1 MFFKKLYSKCFERS
15 ISFFNET
22 KSIFLFNFISLFFLS
37 VLLLGT
43 SSLVNYF
50 NTRAIE
56 SRNYLESIDSYHK
69 LILRLVKSYNTH
81 IAGLYERID
90 QEHIKEIFR
99 KLESYEETP
108 LKKRNKLINK
118 LAKEEGIRIEL
129 LDYKTKEI
137 LYSNKVNPNKYN
149 EKTFPETEK
158 IYTTL
163 TPEEPHF
170 RFTMPDIGK
179 NTVKLF
185 VRKKSHNQKYLWRL
199 IYKSSKEKTLGQLI
213 SFLKRTKLYEPLI
226 ARTGMYSSPFEAR
239 HGIDTLPF
247 PKDISSK
254 LNETSCSDLLWC
266 ERWTKID
273 HKQELNKDSYI
284 SYVGIKYS
292 ADFLN
297 KKLARILH
305 HLYFMIFLSLIISLI
320 LSFFLSKV
328 FSYSIYDLLSSIK
341 SQKKNLDSDSD
352 SNFPKV
358 KIKELNELSS
368 AFSELL
374 KALKVKRKQARDLAK
389 DILNVADK
397 ERRDI
402 SRDLHDSVGQLLIA
416 ANFKID
422 SQEYQEAEKIILT
435 ASEELRGV
443 YDKLEPRSLDKMS
456 LERAVEWYLLKF
468 FPKSFAYYIEVSLAD
483 SFEKDLKIQVYRIV
497 QECIANVKKHALN
510 CSFIEIVIEKKEDFY
525 YLKIN
530 NDFEEE
536 ERANHSS
543 TGRGLQ
549 NITLRAESFDGEV
562 SVLKSDGHF
571 EISIRFSRKK
581 KET

>member
-1 MFFKKLYSKCFERS
+1 MLLKQVYSKCSKKTVE
-15 ISFFNET
+15 FFNGT

-56 SRNYLESIDSYHK
+56 SRNYLESIESSHK
-69 LILRLVKSYNTH
+69 LILRLVNSYNTH
-81 IAGLYERID
+81 IASLYERID
-90 QEHIKEIFR
+90 QQHIKGIFR
-99 KLESYEETP
+99 KLESYEEIP
-108 LKKRNKLINK
+108 LKKRNKFISK
-118 LAKEEGIRIEL
+118 IAKEEDIRVEL
-129 LDYKTKEI
+129 LDYKTKEV
-137 LYSNKVNPNKYN
+137 LYSSKIDPKKYN
-149 EKTFPETEK
+149 EITFPETEK

-170 RFTMPDIGK
+170 RFTMPDTGK
-179 NTVKLF
+179 KTVKLF
-185 VRKKSHNQKYLWRL
+185 VRKKSNNPKYLWRL
-199 IYKSSKEKTLGQLI
+199 IYRSSKEKNLGQLI

-226 ARTGMYSSPFEAR
+226 SRTGMYSSPFETR
-239 HGIDTLPF
+239 HGIDALPF
-247 PKDISSK
+247 PNDIESK
-254 LNETSCSDLLWC
+254 LDETSCTDLHWC
-266 ERWTKID
+266 ELWTKID
-273 HKQELNKDSYI
+273 HKQKLNKDSYI
-284 SYVGIKYS
+284 SYVGVKYS

-297 KKLARILH
+297 NKLARILQ
-305 HLYFMIFLSLIISLI
+305 HLYFMIFISLIISLI
-320 LSFFLSKV
+320 ISFFLSKV
-328 FSYSIYDLLSSIK
+328 FSYSIYNLLSSIK
-341 SQKKNLDSDSD
+341 NQKKNLN
-352 SNFPKV
+352 SNSSFPKV

-368 AFSELL
+368 AFTELL
-374 KALKVKRKQARDLAK
+374 EALKEKRKQARDLAK
-389 DILNVADK
+389 DILNIADK
-397 ERRDI
+397 ERREI

-443 YDKLEPRSLDKMS
+443 YDKLEPRSLEKMS

-483 SFEKDLKIQVYRIV
+483 SFEKSLKLQIYRII

-510 CSFIEIVIEKKEDFY
+510 CSFIEIVIEKKENFY

-536 ERANHSS
+536 KCSNHSS

-549 NITLRAESFDGEV
+549 NIILRAESFDGEL

-571 EISIRFSRKK
+571 EINIRFSRNKK
-581 KET
+581 DT